1 MLIEIYYVLSFG
13 ITKSE
18 NLKKEWKLSFAKTIN
33 QGISQTAEQNYV
45 HTLKSATIKIKTETN
60 SLSQIVRQ
68 LNVSG
73 KRMSKILIK
82 RQHVEQT
89 LPFNHVNV
97 AVGESSHI
105 GRRLTQGAL
114 PPEGVPE
121 DVAHS

>member
-1 MLIEIYYVLSFG
+1 MEIIFRKNHKPRNQSNC
-13 ITKSE
+13 ITD
-18 NLKKEWKLSFAKTIN
+18 LCA
-33 QGISQTAEQNYV
+33 
-45 HTLKSATIKIKTETN
+45 HTLKSATINIISETN

-82 RQHVEQT
+82 RQHVQQT

-97 AVGESSHI
+97 AVSESSHI